1 MVLTIIEFWHYLIDS
16 FGNYAALLYM
26 TWYLVLFEHFLE
38 THSHASRSLKVSCY
52 CIRTVALI
60 MVP

>member
-38 THSHASRSLKVSCY
+38 THGHRASRSLKVSC
-52 CIRTVALI
+52 
-60 MVP
+60 

>member
-26 TWYLVLFEHFLE
+26 TWYIYLSTFLLE
-38 THSHASRSLKVSCY
+38 LTFMHPQV
-52 CIRTVALI
+52 T
-60 MVP
+60 